1 MNRRRLIFFG
11 IFGFYHLVVLLFTA
25 YIDVQ
30 KSDLGVLTSM
40 YKFIYLFKYGAI
52 LGLVLLGIDF
62 VWTWREIKVKAKE
75 HDTLQLEINSL
86 KAKVYD
92 FQEASKR
99 EVSNKEETGDD
110 SGVASS

>member
-40 YKFIYLFKYGAI
+40 YKFIYLFKYGAF

-62 VWTWREIKVKAKE
+62 VWTWREIRISTKA
-75 HDTLQLEINSL
+75 HDASQLEINSL

-92 FQEASKR
+92 FQEASKN
-99 EVSNKEETGDD
+99 EVSKKEETDEEP
-110 SGVASS
+110 GVASS